1 VSTSL
6 LSVWLHLL
14 GVVAWIGGL
23 LYQAHVLGPAARRD
37 GAAPVVGQMRR
48 ARRVTWVAIA
58 LVVATG
64 FYNVTLLGPFDRVM
78 QSGAALLLALKFMLV
93 LVAVA
98 IAGQRD
104 FAQVPRLTRAVA
116 AGEDTHPALSAIAW
130 MDRSVLVLAFV
141 IIYLGL
147 AVSRA

>member
-1 VSTSL
+1 VTTSL
-6 LSVWLHLL
+6 VSVWLHLL

-23 LYQAHVLGPAARRD
+23 MYQAHVLGPAARRD
-37 GAAPVVGQMRR
+37 GAAPVVGLLRR

-58 LVVATG
+58 LVVVTG
-64 FYNVTLLGPFDRVM
+64 LYNVTLLGPFDRVM

-104 FAQVPRLTRAVA
+104 FAQLPRLTRAVT
-116 AGEDTHPALSAIAW
+116 AGEDPRPVLSAIAW
-130 MDRSVLVLAFV
+130 MDRSVLLLAVV

>member
-1 VSTSL
+1 VTTSL
-6 LSVWLHLL
+6 VSVWLHLL

-23 LYQAHVLGPAARRD
+23 LYQAHVLGPATRRD
-37 GAAPVVGQMRR
+37 GAAPVVGLLRR

-58 LVVATG
+58 LVVLTG

-93 LVAVA
+93 LIAVA

-116 AGEDTHPALSAIAW
+116 AGEDPRPVLSAIAW
-130 MDRSVLVLAFV
+130 MDRGVLVLAVV

>member
-1 VSTSL
+1 VTTSL
-6 LSVWLHLL
+6 VSVWLHLL

-23 LYQAHVLGPAARRD
+23 MYQAHVLGPAARRD
-37 GAAPVVGQMRR
+37 GAAPVVGLLRR

-58 LVVATG
+58 LVVVTG

-93 LVAVA
+93 LIAVA

-104 FAQVPRLTRAVA
+104 FAQVPRLTHAVA
-116 AGEDTHPALSAIAW
+116 AGEDPRPVLSAIAW
-130 MDRSVLVLAFV
+130 MDRGVLLLAVV